1 MKIDDLLLS
10 ALQKIKDNNDAE
22 YLNEIIILIQNNEL
36 YRSKIDEIL
45 LKYEIVN
52 HQKVQEDFLD
62 LILNYIE
69 FVLEDD
75 LIEETESYNVTQLK
89 RLFQIKIGDFYDKRY
104 FAIQAILK
112 KQCAKSLAD
121 QQNNRA
127 SVIQQFQ
134 LQGLFDLSYDQFTEF
149 IEKENGW

>member
-112 KQCAKSLAD
+112 KQCAKSLED
-121 QQNNRA
+121 QQKNRA